1 MHEGKRPTAILPSV
15 TRAPSSHE
23 LTPPLAGARLAA
35 RPIVVAVFLA
45 GVALS
50 IVVALALGGGRFAY
64 SLDDPYIHLEL
75 ARSIARGHYGVNP
88 GEISSPA
95 SSALWPFLL
104 APFAAL
110 GVEEFI
116 PLVSGVAFGVAT
128 ATLVVA
134 VVERALPGSSF
145 RRHAGVVTISLGIV
159 LATNLIG
166 LVLNGM
172 ETALQVLLAGLALL
186 GLLRERETGR
196 ADGWLAPVLILGPL
210 VRYENLALTVPA
222 VGYLLFRRQLAAA
235 LVTLGG
241 MLLTLGAFT
250 SFLLVLGQGPLPTS
264 VMAKGGLAAGRGLR
278 EWVADHLT
286 TALRAQPFVP
296 VWMLVLAIGWLAG
309 SAYRPLVGWVLAAAT
324 LQLIAGN
331 WGWMGRYEMYLM
343 LPLYL
348 LVVLVIGPLL
358 RPFVDRRPPLYLAAA
373 VILTLVVTAQTGF
386 YPTLVT
392 PAMMA
397 NVAQEHG
404 TLHRLAL
411 AYGRPVGVNDLGWVA
426 YRNDAY
432 VLDLWGLASREAL
445 ARRLAGG
452 DWMDD
457 LAERHGVRL
466 VMIYDEWFPERPT
479 HWIRVATIRPAIVRN
494 HPVAVFARDT
504 ATAAEAR
511 HLLADLAGTLV
522 GVTIELA
529 PAR

>member
-1 MHEGKRPTAILPSV
+1 MKRVPLIGERTAA
-15 TRAPSSHE
+15 RFA
-23 LTPPLAGARLAA
+23 AGAREGA

-50 IVVALALGGGRFAY
+50 IVVALALSGGRFAY

-88 GEISSPA
+88 GEVSSPA

-110 GVEEFI
+110 GVEEFV
-116 PLVSGVAFGVAT
+116 PLVAGIAFGVAT

-134 VVERALPGSSF
+134 VVERALPGRAF
-145 RRHAGVVTISLGIV
+145 RRRAGVVILSLAVV

-166 LVLNGM
+166 LALNGM

-186 GLLRERETGR
+186 GLLRERETGH

-222 VGYLLFRRQLAAA
+222 VAYLVFRRQGAAA
-235 LVTLGG
+235 LVTVGG
-241 MLLTLGAFT
+241 VLLTLGAFT
-250 SFLLVLGQGPLPTS
+250 GFLLVLGQGPLPTS
-264 VMAKGGLAAGRGLR
+264 VLAKGGLAAGLGLR
-278 EWVADHLT
+278 EWVTDHLT

-296 VWMLVLAIGWLAG
+296 VWMLILAIGWLAG
-309 SAYRPLVGWVLAAAT
+309 SAYRPLIGWLLAAAT
-324 LQLIAGN
+324 LQLMAGS

-348 LVVLVIGPLL
+348 LVVLVVSPLL

-373 VILTLVVTAQTGF
+373 VILTLVVTARTGF
-386 YPTLVT
+386 YPTVVT

-404 TLHRLAL
+404 TLHRLAI
-411 AYGRPVGVNDLGWVA
+411 AYGRPVGVNDLGWVS
-426 YRNDAY
+426 YHNDAY

-452 DWMDD
+452 DWMDE

-466 VMIYDEWFPERPT
+466 VMIYDEWFPERPA

-511 HLLADLAGTLV
+511 QLLADLAGTRG